1 MGLSLSLSLSVIAR
15 PVFFKVKSHVTMIIV
30 VWSVMEAP
38 NGSLMDA
45 KVLYPKIQLDDY
57 EPKLFSRTVTHL
69 SSFYLPPYS
78 I

>member
-1 MGLSLSLSLSVIAR
+1 
-15 PVFFKVKSHVTMIIV
+15 MITV

-57 EPKLFSRTVTHL
+57 EPKLFSQTVTHL